1 MRFSIVNPKSKT
13 CTERSRSSQNPKSAK
28 GFTLIELSIAMTLL
42 ALIAMTLYGAFYL
55 GHRSVEKAQA
65 RSEQSQQLR
74 FVGDLLAGYIRSTYP
89 YRPSLRD
96 PAIFFSGMES
106 QLTFVSALS
115 SGMGGRGMS
124 EIRISWEEEGDGAGL
139 LTLEEQTPLR
149 LEGQGEDAGYRNR
162 VVLSQGVRT
171 FRMDYLDSQSEAE
184 RWVEQWD
191 GREKRALPRAVR
203 FNLRG
208 DRGEGIHWVFPIMM
222 SVLAP

>member
-1 MRFSIVNPKSKT
+1 
-13 CTERSRSSQNPKSAK
+13 
-28 GFTLIELSIAMTLL
+28 MTM
-42 ALIAMTLYGAFYL
+42 ILYGAFYL

-89 YRPSLRD
+89 YRPSLQD

-139 LTLEEQTPLR
+139 LTLEEQIPLR
-149 LEGQGEDAGYRNR
+149 LEGQGEGAGYRNR
-162 VVLSQGVRT
+162 VVLGQGVRT